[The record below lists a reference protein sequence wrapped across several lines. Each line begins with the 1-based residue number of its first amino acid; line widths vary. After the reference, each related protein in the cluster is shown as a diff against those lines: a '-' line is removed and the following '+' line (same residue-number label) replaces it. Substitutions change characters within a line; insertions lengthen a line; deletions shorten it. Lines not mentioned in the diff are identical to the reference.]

1 MIKMKTRV
9 FIHSRGMCILSAFLF
24 FIISVLATTSSAEV
38 SLLPGKGRALIRHN
52 VDVIGGYQIYHKW
65 HGSRSKSSI
74 GKNWVSSL
82 DVFFSLEQA
91 LPIAIVHADCK
102 KFVYEKVNTN
112 QFVNPAQKETH
123 LEYSGGNYLLGMK
136 NGTELRFSTDG
147 SLKDIHSITG
157 ETVTIFTDDQ
167 SQINGWITDT
177 NKGGVI
183 GRNKDGTVAAIRTP
197 SGSFTY
203 EYRDGYLAGI
213 SSEQGDVWRYSYDK
227 KGRPVRVEEPGH
239 IYTMSYDTDGRISTL
254 EDSAGETRLIEY
266 EKEGNVDIVHVW
278 SSLKTHTVHRYSADT
293 TIIEEAPTDG
303 ETNSRTKIELATGKL
318 EIQKRDGTNIELLR
332 DKNNT
337 ARLTVSVPGSLPVES
352 HLDSKGRI
360 VKSASGQR
368 VFGEIVEGDKS
379 PGDKEP
385 AHLDNTIVK
394 GAQGEIKKL
403 ISAGKEI
410 VSYKYDQKKNL
421 TGVQFINGAKVSIS
435 YDPKGRITEVKDV
448 FGVPRKY
455 LYDDQKRT
463 RTEKL
468 SNGQNNVSV
477 YDSENRLIEFHEP
490 LGRITKFH
498 YDEKELSGLELVNL
512 DTQEWFSSKTD
523 QISSFTSS
531 LRGNWFFEHI
541 DQAGSSTRISPGG
554 HFVSYIVN
562 PKGRLYRIEDEN
574 DKVLVT
580 YEYNP
585 HGHLIREEND
595 VCEMVYKHDRYGRV
609 VRQTDT
615 DFGISI
621 DYAYNGKGLIGELR
635 DSLGHTLKFFLND
648 MDAISKVQSNLA
660 GIFKIEYNQMQLPAL
675 LVRPNG
681 IQTKWD
687 YDVGGRLKEMKH
699 VFPDGK
705 TIFEK
710 YRYDKMGNIIETETS
725 EKGHYRFT
733 YDPLSYI
740 TSIESDKTGKLGVS
754 YDAWGNLLNFA
765 STSFHYTS
773 PGKIASVG
781 KNQITIGEA
790 SRILKIQSPDS
801 HYYFEYDWDER
812 LKRVLKDGRA
822 LAEWQYGPLGRL
834 VLSVDENRESKRYY
848 YALGRLYAVK
858 EQNAP
863 RPDIYI
869 LLPGTD
875 ICIAVVK
882 PDGAVVFPLTDA
894 KGSIR
899 YLTNSQGHLISTIE
913 YNFLGLPQQP
923 THSDLSLGYASGLF
937 FLDGKILMLEGQTY
951 WLPLARVLTVPAVQ
965 PGTNGLSQTNPLPFS
980 LVNMHHPV
988 Q

>member
-65 HGSRSKSSI
+65 RGLGTKSSI

-82 DVFFSLEQA
+82 DVFLSLEEV
-91 LPIAIVHADCK
+91 LPIAIVQADCRN
-102 KFVYEKVNTN
+102 FVYEKVNTGH
-112 QFVNPAQKETH
+112 FVNPAEKETR

-136 NGTELRFSTDG
+136 NGTELRFSADG
-147 SLKDIHSITG
+147 NLRSIHSITG
-157 ETVTIFTDDQ
+157 KAVTIFTDDQ

-183 GRNKDGTVAAIRTP
+183 RRNKDGTVAAIRTP

-239 IYTMSYDTDGRISTL
+239 VYTMSYDTDGRINTL
-254 EDSAGETRLIEY
+254 EDSEGETRLIEY

-278 SSLKTHTVHRYSADT
+278 SSLKTHTVYRYSADT
-293 TIIEEAPTDG
+293 TVIEEGPTDG
-303 ETNSRTKIELATGKL
+303 EPNSRTTIELATGKV
-318 EIQKRDGTNIELLR
+318 EIKKRDGTNIELLR

-352 HLDSKGRI
+352 HVDSKGRI

-368 VFGEIVEGDKS
+368 VFGEIVEDDKS
-379 PGDKEP
+379 PGVKESP
-385 AHLDNTIVK
+385 HLDNAIVK

-403 ISAGKEI
+403 ISAGKDI
-410 VSYKYDQKKNL
+410 ASYKYDQKNNL
-421 TGVQFINGAKVSIS
+421 TAVQFINGAQVSIS
-435 YDPKGRITEVKDV
+435 YDPQDRIAEIKDV
-448 FGVPRKY
+448 YGVSRKY

-490 LGRITKFH
+490 LGRITKFR

-512 DTQEWFSSKTD
+512 DTQEWFSSKAD
-523 QISSFTSS
+523 HISAFTSS

-554 HFVSYIVN
+554 HFVSYIVS
-562 PKGRLYRIEDEN
+562 PKGKLYRIEDEN
-574 DKVLVT
+574 NRVLVT

-585 HGHLIREEND
+585 HGYLIRAEND
-595 VCEMVYKHDRYGRV
+595 VCEMMYKYDRYGRV
-609 VRQTDT
+609 VRQIDT
-615 DFGISI
+615 NSGISI
-621 DYAYNGKGLIGELR
+621 DYAYNGKGFIGELK
-635 DSLGHTLKFFLND
+635 DSLGHTLSFLLND
-648 MDAISKVQSNLA
+648 RDAISKVQSNLA
-660 GIFKIEYNQMQLPAL
+660 GIFEIQYNEMQLPAL
-675 LVRPNG
+675 LERPNG

-687 YDVGGRLKEMKH
+687 YDIGGRLKEIKH

-705 TIFEK
+705 MIFEK

-725 EKGHYRFT
+725 ENGHYRFT

-754 YDAWGNLLNFA
+754 YDVWGNLLKFA
-765 STSFHYTS
+765 SLSFNYAS
-773 PGKIASVG
+773 PGKIASAG
-781 KNQITIGEA
+781 KNQITYGEA
-790 SRILKIQSPDS
+790 SRIRKIQSSDS
-801 HYYFEYDWDER
+801 HYYFEYDWDDR
-812 LKRVLKDGRA
+812 LKRVSKDGRA
-822 LAEWQYGPLGRL
+822 LGKWRYDPLGRL
-834 VLSVDENRESKRYY
+834 ALSVDENRKSKRYY

-863 RPDIYI
+863 RPDIYL
-869 LLPGTD
+869 LLPGMD

-899 YLTNSQGHLISTIE
+899 YLTNNQGHLISSIE
-913 YNFLGLPQQP
+913 YNFFGLPQQP
-923 THSDLSLGYASGLF
+923 AHSDLNLGYASGLF
-937 FLDGKILMLEGQTY
+937 FLNGKILMLEGKTY
-951 WLPLARVLTVPAVQ
+951 WVPLARVLTAPAVQ

-980 LVNMHHPV
+980 LVNMNHPI